1 MSKAWISV
9 LSVILGIVL
18 GAGIVMIWQE
28 FRPDDEWYFSYG
40 AGLVAA
46 VMVFI
51 LLSKLRGG

>member
-1 MSKAWISV
+1 MSKAWVSV
-9 LSVILGIVL
+9 LSVVLGIIV
-18 GAGIVMIWQE
+18 GAGIVFMWQE
-28 FRPDDEWYFSYG
+28 FRPDDDPIFGYG